1 MAGKKS
7 PSKKSAKRTSI
18 AASTTGSTTPAA
30 CAEPLTQLH
39 QALQVNL
46 DLIQAQRADPTLVL
60 HDFDDD
66 FYSQQLTAVGKHIH
80 HAITKFVLVHKEGP
94 AAVTHSASLTECRS
108 LVTLATQLA
117 AHVSTLPPARG
128 TTLRNLHLTTATE
141 ILLALRAMVANAL
154 TAVGAPVPSSSGDAA
169 DAPSTTVPDA
179 EMALAQYLFDTGVAW
194 KCAETLE
201 KLPRTNA
208 AAVRG
213 KWVEFVGLA
222 KDVVAEVKESIEEYE
237 EGCDDDDDDNEFSD
251 SDDSDDGDN
260 VPPPTPV
267 DADHRA
273 AELARMRAILKLL
286 QVSTV
291 LATRMSALLTTANRV
306 DGLDVLSLQCA
317 AMQIDMDDLGAA
329 CAEPPLPPAQDI
341 AKHADRLF
349 SEWRKIVGVHDA
361 TSSRG
366 RMRPMRSHGPSR
378 RWCCSAR
385 RMRGWRRSSR
395 WPPPCRDW

>member
-7 PSKKSAKRTSI
+7 PSNKSAKRNST
-18 AASTTGSTTPAA
+18 AASATGSAVPAA
-30 CAEPLTQLH
+30 CAEPLTKLH

-46 DLIQAQRADPTLVL
+46 DLIQAQRGDPTLVL
-60 HDFDDD
+60 HDFDEE

-154 TAVGAPVPSSSGDAA
+154 TAVGAPVPSSTGDTVAPSAAVPNA
-169 DAPSTTVPDA
+169 DA
-179 EMALAQYLFDTGVAW
+179 ALAQYLFDTGLAW

-237 EGCDDDDDDNEFSD
+237 EGRDDEDDDDFDSGEDG
-251 SDDSDDGDN
+251 SDDAHD
-260 VPPPTPV
+260 VPPPAPA

-273 AELARMRAILKLL
+273 AELTRMRAILKLL

-306 DGLDVLSLQCA
+306 DGLDALSLQCA

-349 SEWRKIVGVHDA
+349 AEWRKIVAVHDGDNLA
-361 TSSRG
+361 WTDAADAVTWAKQAVVLLGKAHEGMTAQFPLTSTL
-366 RMRPMRSHGPSR
+366 P
-378 RWCCSAR
+378 
-385 RMRGWRRSSR
+385 
-395 WPPPCRDW
+395 

>member
-7 PSKKSAKRTSI
+7 PSKKAAKRTST
-18 AASTTGSTTPAA
+18 AAPSTGSAAPAA
-30 CAEPLTQLH
+30 CTEPLTQLH

-46 DLIQAQRADPTLVL
+46 DLIQSQRADPTLVL
-60 HDFDDD
+60 HDFDEE
-66 FYSQQLTAVGKHIH
+66 FYSEQLTAVGKHIH

-154 TAVGAPVPSSSGDAA
+154 TAVGAPVPSSTGDAIAPSATTPDA
-169 DAPSTTVPDA
+169 DA
-179 EMALAQYLFDTGVAW
+179 ALAQYLFDTGVAW

-213 KWVEFVGLA
+213 KWIEFVGLA

-237 EGCDDDDDDNEFSD
+237 EGRDDDNDDFD
-251 SDDSDDGDN
+251 SDDDSDGGND
-260 VPPPTPV
+260 VPPPAPV
-267 DADHRA
+267 DADHHA

-291 LATRMSALLTTANRV
+291 LATRMSALLTKANRV
-306 DGLDVLSLQCA
+306 EGLDALSLQCA

-329 CAEPPLPPAQDI
+329 CAEPPLPPTQDI

-349 SEWRKIVGVHDA
+349 SEWRKIVAVDDSDKLAWTDA
-361 TSSRG
+361 ADAVAWAKQAVG
-366 RMRPMRSHGPSR
+366 LLGKAHEGM
-378 RWCCSAR
+378 SAQF
-385 RMRGWRRSSR
+385 
-395 WPPPCRDW
+395 PLTPTLP